1 MIMYLKNLKHKDNDE
16 DQWLGVIQKNNF
28 VH

>member
-1 MIMYLKNLKHKDNDE
+1 MNIYLKNLKHKDNDE
-16 DQWLGVIQKNNF
+16 DQWLGVINMNNF